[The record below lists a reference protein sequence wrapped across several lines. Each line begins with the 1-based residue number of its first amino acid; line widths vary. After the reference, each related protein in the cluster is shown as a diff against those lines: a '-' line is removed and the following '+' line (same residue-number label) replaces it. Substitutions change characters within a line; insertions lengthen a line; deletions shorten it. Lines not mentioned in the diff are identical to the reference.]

1 MTAIAI
7 RPEEPRDHAAIGVV
21 TQAAF
26 ADTPHSDGSEVRII
40 ERLRS
45 DGDLT
50 LSLVAEDGERI
61 VGHVAV
67 SPVQISDGS
76 PGWYG
81 LGPIAIL
88 PSLLPPLLVQLRA
101 TYLAPLLLQIAAAAA
116 ALTSQ
121 VVSSSPL
128 RPLSFPVTA
137 LHGSFAVA
145 IVAVVLLAVL
155 RFVPAGAHF
164 PPLHPPHKDAAALSC
179 HFSLYHY

>member
-88 PSLLPPLLVQLRA
+88 PSLQRRGIGSRLMQRA
-101 TYLAPLLLQIAAAAA
+101 IADMRMRGARG
-116 ALTSQ
+116 L
-121 VVSSSPL
+121 
-128 RPLSFPVTA
+128 
-137 LHGSFAVA
+137 
-145 IVAVVLLAVL
+145 VLLGDPAYYSRFGFEHDPAL
-155 RFVPAGAHF
+155 RYPGPLPEYFQRLVVAGDAPSGTVRYAPAFG
-164 PPLHPPHKDAAALSC
+164 
-179 HFSLYHY
+179 

>member
-21 TQAAF
+21 AQAAF
-26 ADTPHSDGSEVRII
+26 ADAPHSDGSEVRII

-50 LSLVAEDGERI
+50 LSLVAEDGKWI

-76 PGWYG
+76 PDWYG

-88 PSLLPPLLVQLRA
+88 PSLQCRGIGSRLMQRA
-101 TYLAPLLLQIAAAAA
+101 IADMRMRGA
-116 ALTSQ
+116 
-121 VVSSSPL
+121 
-128 RPLSFPVTA
+128 R
-137 LHGSFAVA
+137 G
-145 IVAVVLLAVL
+145 IVLLGDPAYYSRFGFEHDPAL
-155 RFVPAGAHF
+155 RYPGPPPKYFQRLVVAGDAPSGDVRYAPAFG
-164 PPLHPPHKDAAALSC
+164 
-179 HFSLYHY
+179 